1 MCLNHWSRKENGGP
15 RLQLKMVLALV
26 QLLALLVLN
35 KLKGSQSCAHG
46 FQQGPLLSMPSMQ
59 SRSLGP
65 PQCDFQGEAAEIRY
79 CRFSILA
86 SRIERVRL
94 SASGITLL
102 LRRAWCSQLPSLE
115 MTGEAR
121 VYGCTFQKSTKKR
134 RERKVKKNWRWRSD
148 HRIWK
153 VIFRKK
159 LELVWPGELVVLSAI
174 FI

>member
-1 MCLNHWSRKENGGP
+1 MVEFMCLNHWSRKENGGP

-102 LRRAWCSQLPSLE
+102 LRRA
-115 MTGEAR
+115 
-121 VYGCTFQKSTKKR
+121 
-134 RERKVKKNWRWRSD
+134 
-148 HRIWK
+148 
-153 VIFRKK
+153 
-159 LELVWPGELVVLSAI
+159 
-174 FI
+174 